1 MEITTEPIGP
11 ELPSRQTKRDAS
23 GARPPHML
31 GEALDNTKHDDANHV
46 DSKTVR
52 DSACRSAT
60 WVQGAFLAALI
71 VMPVGCAPSL
81 DTVTITQGPD
91 VNVIQ
96 VEARIRGAAAVNL
109 GTPTLGIALV
119 SGAQTP

>member
-23 GARPPHML
+23 GAQPPRML
-31 GEALDNTKHDDANHV
+31 GEALDNTKHDHANHV

-60 WVQGAFLAALI
+60 GYRVH
-71 VMPVGCAPSL
+71 SL
-81 DTVTITQGPD
+81 
-91 VNVIQ
+91 
-96 VEARIRGAAAVNL
+96 RR
-109 GTPTLGIALV
+109 
-119 SGAQTP
+119 